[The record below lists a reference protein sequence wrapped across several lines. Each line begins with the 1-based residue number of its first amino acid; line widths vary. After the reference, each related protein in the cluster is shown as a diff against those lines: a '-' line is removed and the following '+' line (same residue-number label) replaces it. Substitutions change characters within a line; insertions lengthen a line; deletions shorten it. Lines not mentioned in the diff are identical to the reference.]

1 MTPATAVGGASP
13 ARRAVPAARSRGFS
27 LIELM
32 MTVAI
37 VGILTAIAL
46 PAYRSYVLRGN
57 RTDAIRSLS
66 FYQQALERCYSQ
78 NFTYVGCAQIPGLPV
93 ASSDGYY
100 SINMMPA
107 ATATTYTLVAT
118 ATGAQAADTE
128 CATMQVTNSGEQ
140 QSFNSSSVD
149 TTTTCWVGH

>member
-1 MTPATAVGGASP
+1 M
-13 ARRAVPAARSRGFS
+13 RRTGPGRAPRSRGFT

-32 MTVAI
+32 LAVAV

-57 RTDAIRSLS
+57 RTDAIRTLS

-78 NFTYVGCAQIPGLPV
+78 NFSYLGCAQIPAMPV
-93 ASSDGYY
+93 ASAQGYY
-100 SINMMPA
+100 NITMMPA

-118 ATGAQAADTE
+118 ATGTQASDTQ
-128 CATMQVTNSGEQ
+128 CTTMQVSNTGQQ
-140 QSFNSSSVD
+140 QSFDNASND
-149 TTTTCWVGH
+149 TTATCWVGH

>member
-1 MTPATAVGGASP
+1 MSRRRP
-13 ARRAVPAARSRGFS
+13 ARAAAAGFS

-32 MTVAI
+32 VAVAI
-37 VGILTAIAL
+37 VGVLAAIAL

-78 NFTYVGCAQIPGLPV
+78 NFTYVGCAQIPAMPV

-100 SINMMPA
+100 SITMPTL
-107 ATATTYTLVAT
+107 TATSYTLVAT
-118 ATGAQAADTE
+118 TTGSQVADTQ
-128 CATMQVTNSGEQ
+128 CTSMQVTQAGQ
-140 QSFNSSSVD
+140 QQAFDDSMND
-149 TTTTCWVGH
+149 TTTTCWGGR